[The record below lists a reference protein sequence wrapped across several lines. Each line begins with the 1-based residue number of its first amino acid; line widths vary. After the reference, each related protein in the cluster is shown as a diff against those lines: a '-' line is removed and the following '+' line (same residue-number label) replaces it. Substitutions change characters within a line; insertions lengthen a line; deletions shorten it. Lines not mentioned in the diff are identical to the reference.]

1 MMRPEG
7 FLCSIDAYVRG
18 SCCYGR
24 MCSMSQT
31 LPESS
36 VDRYPFTRPASRPPV
51 VVETDGVELILED
64 GERVIDAAG
73 GAVVTNIGHGR
84 GEIAD
89 AVATAMRSIDYVV
102 PTWATPNRVA
112 LVDRLVNNWLPEG
125 FGHVYFAGGG
135 SEATDTAV
143 RVARQYH
150 LSRGDDQRYKVIARL
165 PSYTERRSPRSE
177 LAGTWHVAQDLT
189 RYLPSGQKFLGMMH
203 LLWRRQSRQQA
214 QRGFLR

>member
-1 MMRPEG
+1 
-7 FLCSIDAYVRG
+7 
-18 SCCYGR
+18 
-24 MCSMSQT
+24 MSQT

-165 PSYTERRSPRSE
+165 PSYHGATIATLGIGGHMARRSGLDPL
-177 LAGTWHVAQDLT
+177 LAEWPKVPWNDASALAAAIEAAG
-189 RYLPSGQKFLGMMH
+189 
-203 LLWRRQSRQQA
+203 
-214 QRGFLR
+214 